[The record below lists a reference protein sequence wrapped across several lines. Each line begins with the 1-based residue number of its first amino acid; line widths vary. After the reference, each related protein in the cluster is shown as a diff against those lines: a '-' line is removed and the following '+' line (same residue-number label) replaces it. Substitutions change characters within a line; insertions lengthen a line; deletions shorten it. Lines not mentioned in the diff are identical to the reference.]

1 MEVLMKRFRL
11 AVVAI
16 VFMGAIAASS
26 LVFAETVKVEK
37 AEKAEKA
44 EKGFWVE
51 VEHLELDPVAAGSDA
66 VGTFIFH
73 NDTDKDVKIIK
84 AKPS

>member
-1 MEVLMKRFRL
+1 MKKFRL

-16 VFMGAIAASS
+16 IFMGAIAASS
-26 LVFAETVKVEK
+26 LVFAETVKT
-37 AEKAEKA
+37 EKAEKA

-51 VEHLELDPVAAGSDA
+51 VEHLELAPVAAGSDA
-66 VGTFIFH
+66 VGTFILH
-73 NDTDKDVKIIK
+73 NDTDKEVKIIK